1 MKSKVKFAAPSSGI
15 FTVGN
20 AYKNKQSN
28 AIVLCILGGDAPTFN
43 GVVLW
48 QGIVICTSS
57 DEMHAT
63 VFYGTV
69 LYNQGKNDSLGT
81 NKVFEKVNYREFT
94 GAVTLE
100 MK

>member
-1 MKSKVKFAAPSSGI
+1 MNTISFYTKAPSKTK
-15 FTVGN
+15 FV
-20 AYKNKQSN
+20 K
-28 AIVLCILGGDAPTFN
+28 GGLYIN
-43 GVVLW
+43 REGVDT
-48 QGIVICTSS
+48 IVICTSS

>member
-48 QGIVICTSS
+48 QGIGSLNLG
-57 DEMHAT
+57 E
-63 VFYGTV
+63 FYAALDKKSYEPFSGTIE
-69 LYNQGKNDSLGT
+69 LT
-81 NKVFEKVNYREFT
+81 F
-94 GAVTLE
+94 
-100 MK
+100 